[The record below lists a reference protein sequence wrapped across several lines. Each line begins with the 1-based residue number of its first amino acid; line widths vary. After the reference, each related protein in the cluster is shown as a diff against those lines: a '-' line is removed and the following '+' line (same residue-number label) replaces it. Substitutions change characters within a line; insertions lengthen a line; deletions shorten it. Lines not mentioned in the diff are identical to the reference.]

1 MNRSLKLGLLC
12 GVLSLATHAEAQT
25 SRPTSRPSSRPTKK
39 ELRKARKVVSAAPA
53 EENSTRLLKD
63 IIWYSDLTQAKAE
76 AKRTKKL
83 IFWMHTVGNL
93 PGKI

>member
-1 MNRSLKLGLLC
+1 MTRSLKIGLLC
-12 GVLSLATHAEAQT
+12 GLLSLATQVDAQT

-39 ELRKARKVVSAAPA
+39 ELRKARKIVSAAPS

-63 IIWYSDLTQAKAE
+63 IIWYSDLAQAKSE

-83 IFWMHTVGNL
+83 IFWMHSVGNL

>member
-1 MNRSLKLGLLC
+1 MIRSLKLGLLC
-12 GVLSLATHAEAQT
+12 SLLSLATHAEAQT

-63 IIWYSDLTQAKAE
+63 IIWYSDLAQAKAI
-76 AKRTKKL
+76 AKRTNKL
-83 IFWMHTVGNL
+83 IFWMHSVGNL